1 MSNFNI
7 SITRPKNFLH
17 SDAFR
22 DVAESLAWSL
32 VALGYSANVRENW
45 LSTEEGDT
53 NILFGAELLSPGQVL
68 PPNCIIYNLEQPTH
82 EMMPKVQSLARGLRV
97 WDYSAVNVKT
107 WQELG
112 YNVRHVPI
120 GFTPNLCRIPQNVP
134 RDIDCLFLGWL
145 TPRRKKILDDLTEA
159 GLKVVYSDR
168 CYGGARDC
176 LIARSK
182 IVLNIHH
189 DGRDMF
195 EIVRVSYL
203 LANRCCVISETSS
216 DDNEYEFLTG
226 GIAKRGYGELVDH
239 CKLLLE
245 IGGTDYWKARGE
257 FGFEQF
263 AEKDYVSTIRE
274 ALTISDP
281 REIVALRYQDAC
293 QQEGD
298 MKPFLPWMKDHAKG
312 TVLEIGTRA
321 GHSTSALLAG
331 VQQNGGVVLSLD
343 LTDCSKLYQNHPQ
356 WKFIQT
362 SSQNPKLKV
371 PPLDMVLIDGDHT
384 REGYKADLERF
395 WPMVKPGGYILSHDI
410 TPEPGMS
417 LEESPQEVLSYCV
430 TSEGGFME
438 FKDNYPSKGIGEEF
452 KKFCAEHQHELT
464 SEVLPGKFGMG
475 VIKKQAVLE
484 SDESWEASK
493 ALTSLQA

>member
-1 MSNFNI
+1 MANFNI
-7 SITRPKNFLH
+7 SITRPRYFLH

-22 DVAESLAWSL
+22 DVADSLAWSL
-32 VALGYSANVRENW
+32 VALGHTANVRENW
-45 LSTEEGDT
+45 ISTDEADT
-53 NILFGAELLSPGQVL
+53 NILFGAELLAPGQAL
-68 PPNCIIYNLEQPTH
+68 PRNTILYNLEQPTH

-97 WDYSAVNVKT
+97 WDYSSVNVRK
-107 WQELG
+107 WKELG
-112 YNVRHVPI
+112 FNVKHVPI
-120 GFTPNLCRIPQNVP
+120 GYTPNLTRIPTNVEK
-134 RDIDCLFLGWL
+134 DIDCLFLGWL

-176 LIARSK
+176 LIARSN

-203 LANRCCVISETSS
+203 LANRACVVSEISS
-216 DDNEYEFLTG
+216 DDSEYKDLQKYAIRVPYDE
-226 GIAKRGYGELVDH
+226 IVDH
-239 CKLLLE
+239 CKALCADGYDFRSNYADE
-245 IGGTDYWKARGE
+245 AFDN
-257 FGFEQF
+257 F
-263 AEKDYVSTIRE
+263 AKRDYVSTIRE
-274 ALTISDP
+274 ALTISSPVD
-281 REIVALRYQDAC
+281 IVQARYDEAC
-293 QQEGD
+293 SQEGD
-298 MKPFLPWMKDHAKG
+298 MKPFLSWMKDHAKG
-312 TVLEIGTRA
+312 VVLEIGTRA
-321 GHSTSALLAG
+321 GHSTAALLAG

-343 LTDCSKLYQNHPQ
+343 LTDCSSLYRNHPQ

-362 SSQNPKLKV
+362 SSRNPKLKV
-371 PPLDMVLIDGDHT
+371 PPLDFVLIDGDHT

-395 WPMVKPGGYILSHDI
+395 WPLVKPGGLILSHDI

-417 LEESPQEVLSYCV
+417 YEDNPQEVLSYCV

-438 FKDNYPSKGIGEEF
+438 FHDNFPSKGIGEEF
-452 KKFCAEHQHELT
+452 QKFCDDHKHELRW
-464 SEVLPGKFGMG
+464 EVLPGKFGMG
-475 VIKKQAVLE
+475 VIKKGPVLE